1 MIVCPVC
8 GARTTVVETRSVG
21 GGIRRRRRC
30 MTSGCSGKVT
40 TVEIV
45 VSAARDF
52 VGGDIVYVP
61 SRHITRLKKIV
72 EDIGGGAA

>member
-1 MIVCPVC
+1 MCPVC
-8 GARTTVVETRSVG
+8 GAKTTVEETRSVG
-21 GGIRRRRRC
+21 AGTRRRRRC
-30 MTSGCSGKVT
+30 LGADCGRKVT
-40 TVEIV
+40 TVEIA

-52 VGGDIVYVP
+52 ADGDIVYVA

>member
-1 MIVCPVC
+1 MIVCPTC
-8 GARTTVVETRSVG
+8 GARTTVEETRSVG
-21 GGIRRRRRC
+21 AGTRRRRRC
-30 MTSGCSGKVT
+30 LAPGCDGKVT